1 MHIKLLAAIIGIFC
15 LSAFSAKAQVEVDAW
30 SRLNE
35 NENQEVLLEFNI
47 KEGWH
52 IFAPYEQEFGSP
64 LQINWQLSDDETIA
78 EQSFSKPK
86 VFDDNGFIY
95 DGYENK
101 FFYKTTIKTNN
112 PNRITKVVI
121 DWQACAGDEC
131 LPQRKELI
139 VQAADSAMFNQK
151 INEAETSFAGGDIE
165 EVNWLKI
172 AGLAFIA
179 GLLLNLMPCVLPV
192 LGLKIM
198 ACLKA
203 TAANRLREAFFYTCG
218 IVISMLILAGLLLLL
233 RQTNPH
239 LGWGFQMQSPWFVGI
254 MLIIFILLTLMA
266 FDLITLHGGWLSKLT
281 NLHFQNCQVDALI
294 SGILAVLIASPCTA
308 PFMGAVIGYAIVAPA
323 HIYFPMF
330 LSLGLGYAL
339 PFALLTVYP
348 KAMQKIMPH
357 PGKWM
362 KTVKIILGIPLLLT
376 CLWLGWLLCTQLG
389 TKLNLRH
396 SEWQEYSN
404 AKVEQALQN
413 NRPVFIDFTAD
424 WCITC
429 LVNKKTSLYSDTMID
444 LVKANNILLLK
455 ADITKFNP
463 EAAEGMKKY
472 HRAAV
477 PLYIYYD
484 GKSDDYLTLPPILTP
499 QILQE
504 YLR

>member
-1 MHIKLLAAIIGIFC
+1 MRIKSLVAIVGIFFVW
-15 LSAFSAKAQVEVDAW
+15 AFSVHAQVDIKNW
-30 SRLNE
+30 SRFDDNGNRE
-35 NENQEVLLEFNI
+35 ILLEFNI
-47 KEGWH
+47 KKGWH

-64 LQINWQLSDDETIA
+64 LHINWQLTGGETVI

-95 DGYENK
+95 DGYEDK

-112 PNRITKVVI
+112 PDKVLKTVI

-131 LPQRKELI
+131 IPQSRELTI
-139 VQAADSAMFNQK
+139 QATDSTIFNQK
-151 INEAETSFAGGDIE
+151 IVEAEGSFAGVEIE
-165 EVNWLKI
+165 EVNWLKT
-172 AGLAFIA
+172 ACFAFIA

-203 TAANRLREAFFYTCG
+203 NSATRIREAFFYTAG
-218 IVISMLILAGLLLLL
+218 IILSMLLLAGILLLL
-233 RQTNPH
+233 RKTNPH

-254 MLIIFILLTLMA
+254 MLAVFVWLTLMA
-266 FDLITLHGGWLSKLT
+266 FDLVNLHGGWLSKLT
-281 NLHFQNCQVDALI
+281 NLRFKNCQVDALV
-294 SGILAVLIASPCTA
+294 SGILAVLVASPCTA

-339 PFALLTVYP
+339 PFALLTLYP
-348 KAMQKIMPH
+348 KAMQKIMPR
-357 PGKWM
+357 PGRWM
-362 KTVKIILGIPLLLT
+362 RMVKMILGIPLLLT

-396 SEWQEYSN
+396 TQWQEYSHLR
-404 AKVEQALQN
+404 VEQALQN
-413 NRPVFIDFTAD
+413 SRPVFIDFTAD

-429 LVNKKTSLYSDTMID
+429 LVNKKTSLYSDTMVD

-463 EAAEGMKKY
+463 EAAEGLKKY

-499 QILQE
+499 KILQE